1 MEVKTYDELQEYVEM
16 FKTQN
21 IDLLII
27 MSRGGLGKTTTL
39 KNTLGKND
47 YVYINTHSTP
57 LRTFQLLYE
66 KRDCPVIFDDI
77 EHILKNPT
85 FVSLLKALS
94 DTSQVKELHYS
105 TTSKSI
111 GSVPETFATASNVCI
126 LVNEFSIKNPI
137 LAPLVDR
144 GHYIEFNPSKEEIIK
159 KIEEVAKSQSIAKS
173 EMCVLDFIKEN
184 GNKIDKLSIRTYV
197 KALQL
202 HTYDSSKWKERF
214 MQEIGFDEKAI
225 QYLKLKSKYK
235 TDNERIAHFKWSRAT
250 YFRVKQE
257 TENEDWKDSST
268 PVFETAIIPAVI
280 EAYEN

>member
-1 MEVKTYDELQEYVEM
+1 MIVHTYDELQEYIEM

-27 MSRGGLGKTTTL
+27 MSRGGLGKTTML
-39 KNTLGKND
+39 KDTMGKGD

-57 LRTFQLLYE
+57 LRAFQLLYE

-85 FVSLLKALS
+85 FVSLLKALA
-94 DTSQVKELHYS
+94 DTSQVKELHYT
-105 TTSKSI
+105 TTSKAI

-144 GHYIEFNPSKEEIIK
+144 GHYIEFNPSKDEIIK
-159 KIEEVAKSQSIAKS
+159 KIKEVAKSQSIAKS
-173 EMCVLDFIKEN
+173 EMCVLDFITEN
-184 GNKIDKLSIRTYV
+184 GHKIDKLSIRTFI

-202 HTYDSSKWKERF
+202 HTYDSTKWKERF
-214 MQEIGFDEKAI
+214 MQEIGFDDKAI
-225 QYLKLKSKYK
+225 EYLTLKNQYK
-235 TDNERIAHFKWSRAT
+235 TDNERIEHFKWSRAT

-257 TENEDWKDSST
+257 IENSDWKDNT
-268 PVFETAIIPAVI
+268 PEFEVEKNTTEI
-280 EAYEN
+280 